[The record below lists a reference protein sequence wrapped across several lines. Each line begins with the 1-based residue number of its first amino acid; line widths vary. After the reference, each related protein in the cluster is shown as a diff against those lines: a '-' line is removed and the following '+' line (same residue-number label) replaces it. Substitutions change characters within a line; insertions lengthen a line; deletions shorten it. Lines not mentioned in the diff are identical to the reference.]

1 MRVFKTLGTLA
12 CRVERTVGWHA
23 IGMAASAAVVGAS
36 LYVLYRLLRHIDA
49 GRVLAAVGATPPES
63 VLAACVFV
71 AAGYVT
77 LTLYDYFAL
86 RTIGRADVPYRTAAF
101 ASFTSFTIGHNLGA
115 TVLTG
120 GAVRLRIYSSWGLGI
135 VDVAKIA
142 FVTGLT
148 FWLGN
153 VFVLSLGLV
162 WAPEAATAVTQLP
175 AWAVQWLG
183 LAGLSALVG
192 YVAWVLPR
200 PRIVGRASWR
210 VVLPNARLTLVQIGI
225 GILDFAAGAL
235 AFYALMPATPEIS
248 FTAVAVVYVSAT
260 LLGFVTHAPGSIGVF
275 DAALLIALAQFEKE
289 ELVASLLVFRLVYFV
304 VPFAAAVVMLGVREL
319 MLARNPRGRPA
330 AEQDARSA

>member
-1 MRVFKTLGTLA
+1 
-12 CRVERTVGWHA
+12 
-23 IGMAASAAVVGAS
+23 
-36 LYVLYRLLRHIDA
+36 
-49 GRVLAAVGATPPES
+49 
-63 VLAACVFV
+63 
-71 AAGYVT
+71 
-77 LTLYDYFAL
+77 
-86 RTIGRADVPYRTAAF
+86 
-101 ASFTSFTIGHNLGA
+101 
-115 TVLTG
+115 
-120 GAVRLRIYSSWGLGI
+120 
-135 VDVAKIA
+135 
-142 FVTGLT
+142 
-148 FWLGN
+148 
-153 VFVLSLGLV
+153 
-162 WAPEAATAVTQLP
+162 ATAVTQLP
-175 AWAVQWLG
+175 VWAVQWLG

-235 AFYALMPATPEIS
+235 AFYALMPATPEIA

-275 DAALLIALAQFEKE
+275 DAALLTALAQKEK
-289 ELVASLLVFRLVYFV
+289 LVASLLFFRLVYFV